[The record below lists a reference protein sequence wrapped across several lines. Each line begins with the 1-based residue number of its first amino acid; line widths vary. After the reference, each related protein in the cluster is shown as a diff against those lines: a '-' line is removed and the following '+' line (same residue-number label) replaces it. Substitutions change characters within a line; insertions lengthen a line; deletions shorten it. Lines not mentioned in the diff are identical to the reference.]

1 MKDPLA
7 GLRDIH
13 LPPPVSWWP
22 PAPGWWLLAALVV
35 LATAGALWWWRRRHR
50 AGALRR
56 AALTELGRIH
66 ERHRQSGDDQRLVQ
80 DLSRL
85 LRRVALS
92 RWPRER
98 VSGLTGRA
106 WLAFLDQVM
115 EDRPFEEGSGRV
127 LAEAPYRPGVQVDA
141 EALVALVRRW
151 IERATA
157 EGGHHA

>member
-1 MKDPLA
+1 M
-7 GLRDIH
+7 
-13 LPPPVSWWP
+13 
-22 PAPGWWLLAALVV
+22 
-35 LATAGALWWWRRRHR
+35 
-50 AGALRR
+50 
-56 AALTELGRIH
+56 
-66 ERHRQSGDDQRLVQ
+66 
-80 DLSRL
+80 
-85 LRRVALS
+85 
-92 RWPRER
+92 
-98 VSGLTGRA
+98 SGLTGRA